1 MTDLPTGTLT
11 FLFTDIEGS
20 TRLLQVLGATYP
32 DLLEDHKKRLRG
44 AFASHGGVEV
54 GTEGDSFFVVFRVA
68 SAGVAAAADA
78 QLGLA
83 RNGWPSDVSVKVRMG
98 LHTGDAVVVGGAYV
112 GLDVH
117 RAARIGAAAHGG
129 QVLLS
134 RASAELAEGSLPS
147 GVTIRDLGDHRL
159 RDISRPESLHQL
171 VIDGLASEFPP
182 IRGGDPTLD
191 NLPVQ
196 LTSFVGR
203 ERELAT
209 AAERLESAR
218 LVTLLGP
225 GGTGKT
231 RLAIE
236 LAARLGPR
244 FRDGVRFVPLA
255 AVTDTALVP
264 SAIGQALEIMEAGR
278 GDEPAGARLVEFLR
292 DRELLLVIDNLE
304 QLAASAGFLA
314 ELLRAAANV
323 RMLVTSRSVLGVA
336 GEHVLRVPPMA
347 LPDGPGS
354 ASPDTVLRYEAV
366 SLFVQRAMAVRPD
379 FAVTSDNASAI
390 AEICVRLDGLP
401 LAIELAASRVRILSP
416 QAILSRLGDRLS
428 LLKQETADVPARQ
441 RAVWDTIDWSH
452 ELLEPADRRLF
463 ARLAVFNGGGTLGEI
478 SAVVDGV
485 RRPLGI
491 DVLDGLT
498 SLSDKSLLSAMDDER
513 GEPRF
518 GMLRTIREF
527 ASERLGASDEEV
539 EVRDRHLEVFLGL
552 AEEAEPHLLTTR
564 RRPWLDRLERE
575 FDNFRTALDWAIE
588 RERVEPAL
596 RLGAAL
602 WRLWQMRGY
611 LREARTRITA
621 VIGLPGAERHPREL
635 SRAYEAAG
643 GIAHWQGDQPAER
656 TYYEKSV
663 RIGRELNDEAMLAN
677 GLFNLAYSHLPLAL
691 TPDDDPSIV
700 EGVLREA
707 GEIFERT
714 GDELGSARMYE
725 ALAVQAF
732 FRHQWQAAS
741 ELAHQ
746 GVSRLRALDDT
757 HYLAWCL
764 DIVGASALQLDDLE
778 TADIYLREAL
788 TLFAAARDLSG
799 IAVIFDEFA
808 ALAMRQ
814 ADPAT
819 AMRIAGAA
827 SELTATTGTAFAERT
842 RRSFEYRAPDRS
854 SAARADTVLH
864 TAWDEGRAMTVEEAV
879 AYTLQRQAAV
889 S

>member
-20 TRLLQVLGATYP
+20 TRLLQQLGAAYP
-32 DLLEDHKKRLRG
+32 DVLEDHNQRLRG
-44 AFASHGGVEV
+44 SFSAHGGVEV

-78 QLGLA
+78 QRALA

-98 LHTGDAVVVGGAYV
+98 LHTGDAVVGGGGYV

-134 RASAELAEGSLPS
+134 RAAAELAEGSLPS
-147 GVTIRDLGDHRL
+147 GVTMRDLGAHRL

-171 VIDGLASEFPP
+171 VIEGLPSEFPP

-191 NLPVQ
+191 NLPAQ

-203 ERELAT
+203 ERELA
-209 AAERLESAR
+209 AAADRLESAR
-218 LVTLLGP
+218 LVTLLGT

-236 LAARLGPR
+236 LAARLGQR

-255 AVTDTALVP
+255 AVTDAALVP

-278 GDEPAGARLVEFLR
+278 GDEPAGARVVEYLI
-292 DRELLLVIDNLE
+292 DRELLLVIDNFE
-304 QLAASAGFLA
+304 QLVASAGFLA

-336 GEHVLRVPPMA
+336 GEHVFRVPPMA
-347 LPDGPGS
+347 LPDSSGS
-354 ASPDTVLRYEAV
+354 VSPDTVSRYEAV

-379 FAVTSDNASAI
+379 FSVTSDNATAI

-428 LLKQETADVPARQ
+428 LLRQETSDVPARQ
-441 RAVWDTIDWSH
+441 RAVWDTIGWSY
-452 ELLEPADRRLF
+452 ELLEPTERRLF
-463 ARLAVFNGGGTLGEI
+463 ARLAVLNGGGTLGET

-485 RRPLGI
+485 RRPLGV

-513 GEPRF
+513 GDPRF

-527 ASERLGASDEEV
+527 ASERLSASDEEV
-539 EVRDRHLEVFLGL
+539 EVRDRHLEVFVALV
-552 AEEAEPHLLTTR
+552 EEAEPHLLTTR

-575 FDNFRTALDWAIE
+575 LDNFRAALDWAIE

-611 LREARTRITA
+611 LREARARITA
-621 VIGLPGAERHPREL
+621 IIELPGAERHPREL

-643 GIAHWQGDQPAER
+643 GIAHWQGDQRSER
-656 TYYEKSV
+656 GYYEQSV
-663 RIGRELNDEAMLAN
+663 RIGRALDDRPMLAN
-677 GLFNLAYSHLPLAL
+677 ALFNLAYAHLPLVL
-691 TPDDDPSIV
+691 TPDDDPSLP
-700 EGVLREA
+700 EGLLREA
-707 GEIFERT
+707 GQIFESI
-714 GDELGSARMYE
+714 GDDLGSARVYE
-725 ALAVQAF
+725 ARAVQAF
-732 FRHQWQAAS
+732 FRHQWETAAES
-741 ELAHQ
+741 ALEGAT
-746 GVSRLRALDDT
+746 RLRMLDDT

-764 DIVGASALQLDDLE
+764 DIIGDAALQLGDLD
-778 TADIYLREAL
+778 TARTNLLDAL

-799 IAVIFDEFA
+799 IAVIFDELA
-808 ALAMRQ
+808 ALALREG
-814 ADPAT
+814 DPPA
-819 AMRIAGAA
+819 AMRLAGAA
-827 SELTATTGTAFAERT
+827 SELAATTGTSFAVIARGVP
-842 RRSFEYRAPDRS
+842 EYRAPDRAT
-854 SAARADTVLH
+854 AAAGNTTLAA
-864 TAWDEGRAMTVEEAV
+864 AWEQGRAMTVEEAV
-879 AYTLQRQAAV
+879 AYALQRPGA
-889 S
+889 